1 MKRTVDIP
9 LQHGRFLFLY
19 CRHLHLPAWQ
29 RREPALSAPG
39 ADPYSKW
46 TAQSRHTWSDFP
58 VDTESHCSLIF
69 FPVVSIL
76 YTEQQII
83 TAQ

>member
-19 CRHLHLPAWQ
+19 CRHLHLPARQ
-29 RREPALSAPG
+29 RREPALRAPD
-39 ADPYSKW
+39 ADLRAEPYSKW
-46 TAQSRHTWSDFP
+46 TVQSRPTWSDFP
-58 VDTESHCSLIF
+58 VDTESYCSLIF

-76 YTEQQII
+76 YTEQ
-83 TAQ
+83 